1 MRSEWNNDTTMKG
14 AILAGGMASRFDG
27 EPKGLEKVGGERIL
41 DRVVRAVAT
50 ATDEPPLIIANA
62 ENASTWRDD
71 LTVVPDV
78 QTGCGSLGGIFTA
91 VSSVDGPVLVV
102 AWDMPFVSSDL
113 LRALIG
119 GWKSYDLHLP
129 ESNGPLGFEPL
140 CGVYGPT
147 CKDPIR
153 KTLDQE
159 DYRTTSFHE
168 TLRVGRLPLEQVH
181 AFGEPDTL
189 FFNVNVHNDI
199 AHADELWRAQ
209 HQTAP

>member
-1 MRSEWNNDTTMKG
+1 MKG

-41 DRVVRAVAT
+41 DRVVSAVAT

-62 ENASTWRDD
+62 EDASTWRAD

-91 VSSVDGPVLVV
+91 ISSVDGPVLVV
-102 AWDMPFVSSDL
+102 AWDMPFITSDL

-119 GWKSYDLHLP
+119 GWKSYDLYLP

-140 CGVYGPT
+140 CGVYSPA

-153 KTLDQE
+153 KSLDQE

-168 TLRVGRLPLEQVH
+168 ALRVGRLPLEQVQ
-181 AFGEPDTL
+181 AFGEPDAL
-189 FFNVNVHNDI
+189 FFNVNVPDDI
-199 AHADELWRAQ
+199 ANADELWRAQ

>member
-1 MRSEWNNDTTMKG
+1 MKG

-27 EPKGLEKVGGERIL
+27 KPKGLEKVGGERIL

-50 ATDEPPLIIANA
+50 ATDEPPLLIANA

-91 VSSVDGPVLVV
+91 ISSVDGPVLVV

-113 LRALIG
+113 LRALIV
-119 GWKSYDLHLP
+119 GWKSYDLRLP
-129 ESNGPLGFEPL
+129 ESNGPLGLEPL

-153 KTLDQE
+153 KSLDQE
-159 DYRTTSFHE
+159 DYRTTPFHE
-168 TLRVGRLPLEQVH
+168 GLQVGRLPLEQVQ

-189 FFNVNVHNDI
+189 FFNVNVQEDI
-199 AHADELWRAQ
+199 ERADELWRLQ
-209 HQTAP
+209 HQPAS

>member
-1 MRSEWNNDTTMKG
+1 MKG

-50 ATDEPPLIIANA
+50 ATDEPPLLIANA
-62 ENASTWRDD
+62 EDASTWRDD

-91 VSSVDGPVLVV
+91 ISSVDGPVLVV
-102 AWDMPFVSSDL
+102 AWDMPFITSDL
-113 LRALIG
+113 LLALIS
-119 GWKSYDLHLP
+119 GWKSYDLYLP

-140 CGVYGPT
+140 CGVYGPA

-153 KTLDQE
+153 NSLDQE

-168 TLRVGRLPLEQVH
+168 ALRVGRLPLEQVQ

-189 FFNVNVHNDI
+189 FFNVNVHDDI
-199 AHADELWRAQ
+199 TNADELWRTQ